1 MAHRPLS
8 PRAKGLIDGLTPPE
22 GWPAFTPA
30 EWMPPRAAVHEA
42 ARTVESIVRAATK
55 RETTVEIVTGGVLVR
70 GLGSRPVA
78 LLPRELSVGSIATI
92 LVRMIEAEKRESP
105 ATREP
110 TVDPLPSWEATVGVV
125 GSELY
130 QWMSADPSPL
140 PKKRLTIEEVECEP
154 RADAAELLAR
164 AVERADE
171 WAADLYPDAVDAEG
185 LIAYPARRLSIGAI
199 YEERA
204 RGSLRLILRE
214 EDLAYWTTIDEA
226 TLTYEGLTY
235 EIKSRR
241 PAKHKDLLPSQ
252 WQALGAW
259 GCGWQVYVMIDA
271 CRRAV
276 ETPLTPAG
284 GALGH
289 ISGVREAP
297 VRDCHLCPGRR
308 GVALCNAKEVEAW
321 VAHLPRVTG
330 RAVLGVRP
338 LADERERAAALS
350 RAPYADTAIELS
362 PAPRRARPL
371 ARKRGGR

>member
-1 MAHRPLS
+1 MTLTKEAVQRPLS
-8 PRAKGLIDGLTPPE
+8 PRARGLIDGLTPPG
-22 GWPAFTPA
+22 GWPVFTPS
-30 EWMPPRAAVHEA
+30 EWMPPTAAVHEA
-42 ARTVESIVRAATK
+42 AHTVESIVRAATK
-55 RETTVEIVTGGVLVR
+55 REVTVEIITGGVLVR
-70 GLGSRPVA
+70 GLGSRPVT

-110 TVDPLPSWEATVGVV
+110 TVDPLPSWDATVGVV
-125 GSELY
+125 GGELY
-130 QWMSADPSPL
+130 RWVSADTSPL
-140 PKKRLTIEEVECEP
+140 PKRRLTVEEVEREP

-185 LIAYPARRLSIGAI
+185 RIAYPARQLSIGSI
-199 YEERA
+199 YEKHA

-214 EDLAYWTTIDEA
+214 EDLAYWTAIDGT
-226 TLTYEGLTY
+226 TLTYEGTVY
-235 EIKSRR
+235 EIKRR
-241 PAKHKDLLPSQ
+241 CPAKHEDLTPSQ

-259 GCGWQVYVMIDA
+259 GCGWQVYVVIDA
-271 CRRAV
+271 YRRSS
-276 ETPLTPAG
+276 
-284 GALGH
+284 ALGH
-289 ISGVREAP
+289 SSGVRKAP

-308 GVALCNAKEVEAW
+308 GVALCNAKEVGAW

-338 LADERERAAALS
+338 LADERERDAALVHV
-350 RAPYADTAIELS
+350 PYADTAIELS
-362 PAPRRARPL
+362 PAPRRARPW

>member
-1 MAHRPLS
+1 MAQRPLS
-8 PRAKGLIDGLTPPE
+8 PRAKGLIDGLTPPD

-92 LVRMIEAEKRESP
+92 LVRMIEAETRASP

-110 TVDPLPSWEATVGVV
+110 TVDPHPSWDVVVGVV

-185 LIAYPARRLSIGAI
+185 RITYPARQLSIGAI

-204 RGSLRLILRE
+204 RGSLRLVVRE
-214 EDLAYWTTIDEA
+214 EDLDYWTTIDGT

-241 PAKHKDLLPSQ
+241 PAKHEDLLPSQ

-271 CRRAV
+271 HRR
-276 ETPLTPAG
+276 LS
-284 GALGH
+284 ALGH
-289 ISGVREAP
+289 SSGVREAP

-308 GVALCNAKEVEAW
+308 GVALCDAKEVEAW

-362 PAPRRARPL
+362 PAPRRARPW

>member
-1 MAHRPLS
+1 MRSPLS
-8 PRAKGLIDGLTPPE
+8 PRAKGLIDGLTPPV
-22 GWPAFTPA
+22 GWPAFTPS
-30 EWMPPRAAVHEA
+30 EWMPPTAAAHEA

-92 LVRMIEAEKRESP
+92 LVRMIEAETRESP

-110 TVDPLPSWEATVGVV
+110 TVDPLPSWDATVGVV

-130 QWMSADPSPL
+130 QWRSADPSPL
-140 PKKRLTIEEVECEP
+140 PKKRLTVEEVEREP
-154 RADAAELLAR
+154 RADATELLAR

-171 WAADLYPDAVDAEG
+171 WAADLYPDAVEEG
-185 LIAYPARRLSIGAI
+185 RITYPARQISIDAI

-214 EDLAYWTTIDEA
+214 EDLAFWTTIDGT

-241 PAKHKDLLPSQ
+241 PAKHEDLLLSQ

-271 CRRAV
+271 YRRS
-276 ETPLTPAG
+276 G
-284 GALGH
+284 SLGYSSR
-289 ISGVREAP
+289 IRKAP

-308 GVALCNAKEVEAW
+308 GVALCNAKEVEVW

-338 LADERERAAALS
+338 LADERERVAALS
-350 RAPYADTAIELS
+350 QAPYADTAIELS
-362 PAPRRARPL
+362 PAPRRARPW

>member
-1 MAHRPLS
+1 MRPLS
-8 PRAKGLIDGLTPPE
+8 PRAKSLIDGLTPPD
-22 GWPAFTPA
+22 GWPVFTPS

-92 LVRMIEAEKRESP
+92 LVRMVEAETRASP

-110 TVDPLPSWEATVGVV
+110 TVDPLPSWDATVGVV
-125 GSELY
+125 GNELY

-140 PKKRLTIEEVECEP
+140 PKKRLTVEEVEREP

-171 WAADLYPDAVDAEG
+171 WAADLLPDAVDAEG
-185 LIAYPARRLSIGAI
+185 RITYPARQISIGAI

-204 RGSLRLILRE
+204 S
-214 EDLAYWTTIDEA
+214 
-226 TLTYEGLTY
+226 
-235 EIKSRR
+235 
-241 PAKHKDLLPSQ
+241 
-252 WQALGAW
+252 
-259 GCGWQVYVMIDA
+259 
-271 CRRAV
+271 
-276 ETPLTPAG
+276 
-284 GALGH
+284 ALGH
-289 ISGVREAP
+289 SSGVRTAP

-308 GVALCNAKEVEAW
+308 GVALCNAKEVEVW

-330 RAVLGVRP
+330 RTVLGVRP

-362 PAPRRARPL
+362 PAPRRARPW